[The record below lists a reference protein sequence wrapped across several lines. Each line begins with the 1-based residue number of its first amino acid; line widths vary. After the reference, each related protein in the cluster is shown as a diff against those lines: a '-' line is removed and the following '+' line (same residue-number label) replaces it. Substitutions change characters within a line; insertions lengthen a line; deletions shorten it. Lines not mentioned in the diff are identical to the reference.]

1 MEPIEILGYFAAFC
15 TTISFLPQTIKT
27 IKTKDTSSLSLSM
40 YVFFYI
46 GITAWFIYGYV
57 IDNYPVMIA
66 NGVTMILAGII
77 LVMKL
82 KYK

>member
-1 MEPIEILGYFAAFC
+1 MNWVEILGYFAAFC

-40 YVFFYI
+40 YVLFFT
-46 GITAWFIYGYV
+46 GISCWFVYG
-57 IDNYPVMIA
+57 IIISNYPLLIA
-66 NGVTMILAGII
+66 NGITIILAGII